1 MSNRASRSGL
11 SEPTWTE
18 AVKNAKIGNEPRVI
32 AAWCE
37 LPLQVVVAVF
47 VILEARGELP
57 AHPSWW

>member
-1 MSNRASRSGL
+1 MSNRASRSRL
-11 SEPTWTE
+11 SEPTWAE